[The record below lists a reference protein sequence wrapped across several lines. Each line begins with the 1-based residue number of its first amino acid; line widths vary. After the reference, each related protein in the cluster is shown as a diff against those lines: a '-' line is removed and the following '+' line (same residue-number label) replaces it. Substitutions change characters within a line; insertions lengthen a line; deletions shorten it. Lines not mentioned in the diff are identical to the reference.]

1 MEWRGMGSLDSLGD
15 KSKKGEVIGHEIEQ
29 NPGNFNTFLISPE
42 NFD

>member
-1 MEWRGMGSLDSLGD
+1 MGSLDSLDD

-29 NPGNFNTFLISPE
+29 NPGNFKTFILISPE